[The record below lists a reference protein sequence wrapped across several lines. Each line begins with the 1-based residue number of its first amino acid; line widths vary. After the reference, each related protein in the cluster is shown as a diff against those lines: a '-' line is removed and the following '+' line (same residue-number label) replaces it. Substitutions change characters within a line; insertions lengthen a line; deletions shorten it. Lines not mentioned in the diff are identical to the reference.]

1 MQEDY
6 RRDDRSRR
14 EEEERYEDDRRRARD
29 AGRDLEDW
37 ALATYQQIKLEVLPA
52 YHARYPMISCAL
64 GWFGVVSEHGDMMS
78 MAKDLHHLNYP

>member
-29 AGRDLEDW
+29 AGRDCNSIAWIELLED
-37 ALATYQQIKLEVLPA
+37 
-52 YHARYPMISCAL
+52 
-64 GWFGVVSEHGDMMS
+64 
-78 MAKDLHHLNYP
+78 